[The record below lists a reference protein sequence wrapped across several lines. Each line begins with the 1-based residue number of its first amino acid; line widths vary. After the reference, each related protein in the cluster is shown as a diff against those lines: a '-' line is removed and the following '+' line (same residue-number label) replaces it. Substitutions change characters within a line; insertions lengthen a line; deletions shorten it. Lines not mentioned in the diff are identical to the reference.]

1 MPGEMALI
9 FPTFSRH
16 QAYNLLL
23 PLQYIPHE
31 KTKFLIFKWDR
42 VQTAEDELL
51 QQVWLFL
58 PENRQTFEFLT
69 SNWLLL

>member
-1 MPGEMALI
+1 M
-9 FPTFSRH
+9 
-16 QAYNLLL
+16 
-23 PLQYIPHE
+23 
-31 KTKFLIFKWDR
+31 DR
-42 VQTAEDELL
+42 VQTEEDELL